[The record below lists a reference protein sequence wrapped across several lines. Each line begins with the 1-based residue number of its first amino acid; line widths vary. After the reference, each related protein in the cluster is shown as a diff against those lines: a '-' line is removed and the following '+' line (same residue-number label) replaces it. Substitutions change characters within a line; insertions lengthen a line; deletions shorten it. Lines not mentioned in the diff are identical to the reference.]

1 MSQSLIQIAP
11 GFSVDERE
19 FELSFIRATGPGG
32 QNVNKVSSAVQ
43 LRWDAANSPA
53 MSRARLI
60 RLRAVAGRRMTAD
73 GVIVITAQRFRTQ
86 EANRRDAIDR
96 LCGLLAEAA
105 RSRKARRPTKPSRAA
120 KQRRLDAKRKRGETK
135 QARKPVAD

>member
-1 MSQSLIQIAP
+1 
-11 GFSVDERE
+11 
-19 FELSFIRATGPGG
+19 
-32 QNVNKVSSAVQ
+32 
-43 LRWDAANSPA
+43 
-53 MSRARLI
+53 
-60 RLRAVAGRRMTAD
+60 VAGRRMTAD

-105 RSRKARRPTKPSRAA
+105 RPRKARRPTKPSRAA